1 MGFNNKT
8 ATVVN
13 DDDLLIENLDRII
26 SGNFEKVNEK
36 SFSNPLIAQKL
47 NEMLNMFTSGNN
59 NFVMMLNDSMREIGD
74 SSCVKNML
82 EQLKSQTVGINE
94 MRGAS
99 DEGRFHRKDR
109 KGCQRYQGQ
118 CPWSYGFRRRNR

>member
-1 MGFNNKT
+1 MGFNKKT

-82 EQLKSQTVGINE
+82 
-94 MRGAS
+94 
-99 DEGRFHRKDR
+99 
-109 KGCQRYQGQ
+109 
-118 CPWSYGFRRRNR
+118 